1 MRFAGADISQFFGML
16 AKMVCLTPE
25 SVAGWLA
32 AAPPPA
38 PAPRVA
44 KLEIGWSEISAASSV
59 YAFSLLK
66 APQAFG
72 AA

>member
-1 MRFAGADISQFFGML
+1 
-16 AKMVCLTPE
+16 MVCLTPE